1 MYITCITE
9 SKQKRT
15 YFLPSSD
22 FIFEWWS
29 FCFIH
34 VMIRPHE
41 GIKMDKQNTQTD
53 TEEQNFSV
61 SDFPTY
67 YFYAIQAAN
76 SAMLSQVLDQ
86 FGITVIYWRVLAVLQ
101 EFDQR
106 SISQLA
112 RAMSINPSNLSRY
125 LDEMEREGYVVRSH
139 SAKDRRRVLIS
150 VSEKGQRTVDEI
162 LPAVRQLVHRNTR
175 NFSEAEKQMLLALL
189 RRVRDNVV
197 NFDVI

>member
-1 MYITCITE
+1 
-9 SKQKRT
+9 
-15 YFLPSSD
+15 
-22 FIFEWWS
+22 
-29 FCFIH
+29 
-34 VMIRPHE
+34 
-41 GIKMDKQNTQTD
+41 MDKQNTQTD